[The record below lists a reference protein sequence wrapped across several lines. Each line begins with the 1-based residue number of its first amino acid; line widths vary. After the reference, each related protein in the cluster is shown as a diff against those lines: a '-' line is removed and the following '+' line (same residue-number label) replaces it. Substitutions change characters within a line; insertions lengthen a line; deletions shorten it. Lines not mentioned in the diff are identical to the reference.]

1 MCLGF
6 REKRIF
12 IFLGHHF
19 SQKEIRIRKC
29 SLKFETVQFC
39 ANSTGNS
46 TETLAPRGE
55 ATQIKQELLKPPSQR
70 NAVVQVF

>member
-1 MCLGF
+1 MFGLS
-6 REKRIF
+6 RKENIYIF
-12 IFLGHHF
+12 GASFFAKGNTYSKVF
-19 SQKEIRIRKC
+19 A
-29 SLKFETVQFC
+29 KFETVQFC